1 MAPDYL
7 ALKQN
12 MAAAEADP
20 HVDTGPAAIALVQQ
34 WLARHENEIIERRLA
49 SPSDF
54 NGTMIQWFHWYGEA
68 DGSHWRRLSLEAAN
82 LAAAGFTAIWLPPAY
97 KGSGPAD
104 VGYGVYDLYD
114 LGEFDQ
120 RGTIRTRYGTKGEY
134 LAAVQACHQAGL
146 QVYADVVFNHKIGAD
161 SPEDFGATPFDPAN
175 RNQRLGD
182 ERPIQ
187 AWTNFRFEG
196 RQGRYSDLIWHWYHF
211 DAVDHNLLDR
221 SLKAIWKVHGADF
234 EHNVDL
240 EKGNYDYLMGCDL
253 NINHPEVRAELKAW
267 GEWTLDTVGVDG
279 FRLDA
284 IKHIAS
290 DFFIDWIGH
299 MERHANRD
307 LFVVGEYWS
316 NKLESLSWYAANSG
330 GLMSLFDAPLHY
342 NFHAASTSGGQFDM
356 QRLLNGSLMQTM
368 PLLAVTLVD
377 NHDTQPLQ
385 ALESAVEPWFKPLAY
400 AVILLRDQG
409 YPCVFHADYYGAQYR
424 DQRHGQEISIS
435 LASHRQ
441 LIDRFLLAR
450 CHCAYGAQY
459 EYFDHFNCI
468 GWTRLGTP
476 NHPRAMAVL
485 MSDGDAGWKWM
496 DVGKAHTV
504 FRDLSGHLQ
513 GAITTNA
520 DGWAQW
526 RCLGGS
532 VSVWVEQELVTQLGL
547 VLD

>member
-1 MAPDYL
+1 
-7 ALKQN
+7 

-20 HVDTGPAAIALVQQ
+20 QVDTGQAAVTLVRQ
-34 WLARHENEIIERRLA
+34 WLDRYESEIIGRRLE
-49 SPSDF
+49 SPNEF

-68 DGSHWRRLSLEAAN
+68 DGGHWRRLSQEAGN
-82 LAAAGFTAIWLPPAY
+82 LAAAGFTGIWLPPAY
-97 KGSGPAD
+97 KGSGPTD

-120 RGTIRTRYGTKGEY
+120 KGTIRTRYGTKQEY
-134 LAAVQACHQAGL
+134 LAAVQACRQAGL

-161 SPEDFGATPFDPAN
+161 SPEDFGATPYDPAN
-175 RNQRLGD
+175 RNQGLGD
-182 ERPIQ
+182 ERTIR

-196 RQGRYSDLIWHWYHF
+196 RQGQYSYLIWHWYHF
-211 DAVDHNLLDR
+211 DAVDHNLLDQGMP
-221 SLKAIWKVHGADF
+221 AIWKVHGADF

-253 NINHPEVRAELKAW
+253 NINHPEVRSELKAW

-299 MERHANRD
+299 VEQHAQRD

-330 GLMSLFDAPLHY
+330 GRMSLFDAPLHY

-356 QRLLNGSLMQTM
+356 QRLLDGSLMKTM

-385 ALESAVEPWFKPLAY
+385 SLQSTVEAWFKPLAY

-409 YPCVFHADYYGAQYR
+409 YPCVFHADYYGAQYGER
-424 DQRHGQEISIS
+424 RHGQEISID
-435 LASHRQ
+435 LASHRF
-441 LIDRFLLAR
+441 LIDRFLRAR
-450 CHCAYGAQY
+450 SKCAYGAQY
-459 EYFDHFNCI
+459 DYFDHFNCI

-476 NHPRAMAVL
+476 SHPRAMAVL

-496 DVGKAHTV
+496 EVGKAHTV
-504 FRDLSGHLQ
+504 FRDLSGHIQ
-513 GAITTNA
+513 GAITTNG
-520 DGWAQW
+520 DGWANW

-532 VSVWVEQELVTQLGL
+532 VSVWVEQELITELGV

>member
-1 MAPDYL
+1 MAPDCF
-7 ALKQN
+7 ALKQS
-12 MAAAEADP
+12 MAVAEADP
-20 HVDTGPAAIALVQQ
+20 QVDTGQAAVTLVRQ
-34 WLARHENEIIERRLA
+34 WLDRYESEIIGRRLEL
-49 SPSDF
+49 PSEF

-68 DGSHWRRLSLEAAN
+68 DGGHWRRLSQEAPN
-82 LAAAGFTAIWLPPAY
+82 LAASGFTGIWLPPAY

-120 RGTIRTRYGTKGEY
+120 KGTIRTRYGSKQEY
-134 LAAVQACHQAGL
+134 LAAVQACRQAGL
-146 QVYADVVFNHKIGAD
+146 QVYADVVFNHKMGAD
-161 SPEDFGATPFDPAN
+161 SPEDFGATPYDPGN

-182 ERPIQ
+182 ERAIR

-196 RQGRYSDLIWHWYHF
+196 RQGHYSNLIWHWYHF
-211 DAVDHNLLDR
+211 DAVDHNLLDQGMP
-221 SLKAIWKVHGADF
+221 AIWKVHGADF

-299 MERHANRD
+299 VERHAQRD

-330 GLMSLFDAPLHY
+330 GRMSLFDAPLHY

-356 QRLLNGSLMQTM
+356 RRLLDGTLMQTM

-385 ALESAVEPWFKPLAY
+385 SLESTVEPWFKPLAY

-409 YPCVFHADYYGAQYR
+409 YPCVFHADYYGAQYG
-424 DQRHGQEISIS
+424 DQRHGKEISIH
-435 LASHRQ
+435 LASHRF

-450 CHCAYGAQY
+450 SQCAYGAQY
-459 EYFDHFNCI
+459 DYFDHFNCI
-468 GWTRLGTP
+468 GWTRLGTAS
-476 NHPRAMAVL
+476 HPRAMAVL
-485 MSDGDAGWKWM
+485 MSDGAAGWKWM
-496 DVGKAHTV
+496 EVGKAHTV
-504 FRDLSGHLQ
+504 FRDLSGHIQ
-513 GAITTNA
+513 DAITTNG
-520 DGWAQW
+520 DGWANW

-532 VSVWVEQELVTQLGL
+532 VSVWVEQELITELGV

>member
-1 MAPDYL
+1 M
-7 ALKQN
+7 
-12 MAAAEADP
+12 
-20 HVDTGPAAIALVQQ
+20 
-34 WLARHENEIIERRLA
+34 
-49 SPSDF
+49 
-54 NGTMIQWFHWYGEA
+54 
-68 DGSHWRRLSLEAAN
+68 
-82 LAAAGFTAIWLPPAY
+82 
-97 KGSGPAD
+97 
-104 VGYGVYDLYD
+104 
-114 LGEFDQ
+114 
-120 RGTIRTRYGTKGEY
+120 
-134 LAAVQACHQAGL
+134 
-146 QVYADVVFNHKIGAD
+146 
-161 SPEDFGATPFDPAN
+161 
-175 RNQRLGD
+175 
-182 ERPIQ
+182 
-187 AWTNFRFEG
+187 
-196 RQGRYSDLIWHWYHF
+196 
-211 DAVDHNLLDR
+211 
-221 SLKAIWKVHGADF
+221 KAIWKVHGADF

-299 MERHANRD
+299 MEQHAQRD

-409 YPCVFHADYYGAQYR
+409 YPCVFHADYYGAQYG
-424 DQRHGQEISIS
+424 DQRHGQEISIT

-450 CHCAYGAQY
+450 SHCAYGAQY
-459 EYFDHFNCI
+459 EYLDHFNCI

-476 NHPRAMAVL
+476 SHPRAMAVL

-513 GAITTNA
+513 AAITTNA

-526 RCLGGS
+526 HCLGGS
-532 VSVWVEQELVTQLGL
+532 VSVWVEQELVMELGL
-547 VLD
+547 LLD

>member
-1 MAPDYL
+1 MAPDCF
-7 ALKQN
+7 ALKQS

-20 HVDTGPAAIALVQQ
+20 QVDTGQAAVALVRQ
-34 WLARHENEIIERRLA
+34 WLDRYESEIIGRRLE
-49 SPSDF
+49 SPNEF
-54 NGTMIQWFHWYGEA
+54 NGTMIQWFHWYGEG
-68 DGSHWRRLSLEAAN
+68 DGGHWRRLSQEAGN
-82 LAAAGFTAIWLPPAY
+82 LAAAGFTGIWLPPAY
-97 KGSGPAD
+97 KGSGPTD

-114 LGEFDQ
+114 LGEFEQ
-120 RGTIRTRYGTKGEY
+120 KGTIRTRYGTKQEY
-134 LAAVQACHQAGL
+134 LAAVQACRQAGL

-175 RNQRLGD
+175 RNQGLGD
-182 ERPIQ
+182 ERTIR

-196 RQGRYSDLIWHWYHF
+196 RQGQYSNLIWHWYHF
-211 DAVDHNLLDR
+211 DAVDHNLLDQGMA
-221 SLKAIWKVHGADF
+221 AIWKVHGADF

-253 NINHPEVRAELKAW
+253 NINHPEVRSELKAW

-299 MERHANRD
+299 VEQHAQRD

-330 GLMSLFDAPLHY
+330 GRMSLFDAPLHY

-356 QRLLNGSLMQTM
+356 QRLLAGSLMQTM

-385 ALESAVEPWFKPLAY
+385 SLQSTVEAWFKPLAY

-409 YPCVFHADYYGAQYR
+409 YPCVFHADYYGAHYGER
-424 DQRHGQEISIS
+424 RHGEDISID
-435 LASHRQ
+435 LASHRF

-450 CHCAYGAQY
+450 SKCAYGAQY
-459 EYFDHFNCI
+459 DYFDHFNCI

-476 NHPRAMAVL
+476 SHPRAMAVL

-496 DVGKAHTV
+496 EVGKAHTV
-504 FRDLSGHLQ
+504 FRDLSGHIQ
-513 GAITTNA
+513 GAITTNG
-520 DGWAQW
+520 DGWANW
-526 RCLGGS
+526 PCLGGS
-532 VSVWVEQELVTQLGL
+532 VSVWVEQELITELGV

>member
-1 MAPDYL
+1 MAPDSL
-7 ALKQN
+7 ALKQS

-20 HVDTGPAAIALVQQ
+20 QVDTGPAAVALMQQ
-34 WLARHENEIIERRLA
+34 WLARHEGEIIKRRLE
-49 SPSDF
+49 SPREF

-68 DGSHWRRLSLEAAN
+68 DGGHWRRLSQEATN
-82 LAAAGFTAIWLPPAY
+82 LAAAGFTGIWLPPAF
-97 KGSGPAD
+97 KGTGPVD

-120 RGTIRTRYGTKGEY
+120 KGTIRTRYGTKQEY
-134 LAAVQACHQAGL
+134 LAAVQACRQAGL
-146 QVYADVVFNHKIGAD
+146 QVYADVVFNHKMGAD

-182 ERPIQ
+182 ERGIR

-196 RQGRYSDLIWHWYHF
+196 RQGCYSNLIWHWYHF
-211 DAVDHNLLDR
+211 DAVDHNLLDQGMQ
-221 SLKAIWKVHGADF
+221 AIWKVHGADF

-253 NINHPEVRAELKAW
+253 NMNHPEVRTELKAW
-267 GEWTLDTVGVDG
+267 GEWTLNTVGVDG

-290 DFFIDWIGH
+290 DFLIDWIGH
-299 MERHANRD
+299 VEQYAQRD

-330 GLMSLFDAPLHY
+330 GRMSLFDAPIHY
-342 NFHAASTSGGQFDM
+342 NFHAASTSGGQFNM
-356 QRLLNGSLMQTM
+356 QRLLDGSLMQTM

-385 ALESAVEPWFKPLAY
+385 ALESTVEPWFKPLAY

-409 YPCVFHADYYGAQYR
+409 YPCVFHADYYGAHYD
-424 DQRHGQEISIS
+424 DQRNGQEISIS
-435 LASHRQ
+435 MASHRF

-450 CHCAYGAQY
+450 SSCAYGAQY
-459 EYFDHFNCI
+459 DYFDHFNCI
-468 GWTRLGTP
+468 GWTRLGTAR
-476 NHPRAMAVL
+476 HPRAMAVL

-496 DVGKAHTV
+496 EVGKAHTV
-504 FRDLSGHLQ
+504 FRDLSGHIRD
-513 GAITTNA
+513 AITTNA
-520 DGWAQW
+520 DGWANW

-532 VSVWVEQELVTQLGL
+532 VSVWVEQELITELGV

>member
-1 MAPDYL
+1 
-7 ALKQN
+7 
-12 MAAAEADP
+12 
-20 HVDTGPAAIALVQQ
+20 
-34 WLARHENEIIERRLA
+34 
-49 SPSDF
+49 
-54 NGTMIQWFHWYGEA
+54 
-68 DGSHWRRLSLEAAN
+68 
-82 LAAAGFTAIWLPPAY
+82 
-97 KGSGPAD
+97 
-104 VGYGVYDLYD
+104 
-114 LGEFDQ
+114 
-120 RGTIRTRYGTKGEY
+120 
-134 LAAVQACHQAGL
+134 
-146 QVYADVVFNHKIGAD
+146 
-161 SPEDFGATPFDPAN
+161 
-175 RNQRLGD
+175 
-182 ERPIQ
+182 
-187 AWTNFRFEG
+187 
-196 RQGRYSDLIWHWYHF
+196 LIWHWYHF
-211 DAVDHNLLDR
+211 DAVDHNLLDQGMA
-221 SLKAIWKVHGADF
+221 AIWKVHGADF

-253 NINHPEVRAELKAW
+253 NINHPEVRSELKTW

-299 MERHANRD
+299 VEQHAQRD

-330 GLMSLFDAPLHY
+330 GRMSLFDAPLHY

-385 ALESAVEPWFKPLAY
+385 SLESTVEPWFKPLAY

-409 YPCVFHADYYGAQYR
+409 YPCVFHADYYGAQYGER
-424 DQRHGQEISIS
+424 RHGQEISID
-435 LASHRQ
+435 LASHRV
-441 LIDRFLLAR
+441 LIDRFLRAR
-450 CHCAYGAQY
+450 SKCAYGAQY

-496 DVGKAHTV
+496 EVGKAHTV
-504 FRDLSGHLQ
+504 FRDLSGHIQ
-513 GAITTNA
+513 DAITTNG
-520 DGWAQW
+520 DGWANW

-532 VSVWVEQELVTQLGL
+532 VSVWVEQELITELGV